1 MLVAVQPNYQ
11 AGLPEWAKWERKT
24 GKSIYSMKDISAY
37 QQADFLDLA
46 YFAYKREAAHKGAML
61 GYDAGMQMARRAHGN
76 ELEIAELTVKELT
89 ERVKELEMQM
99 IASQQ

>member
-1 MLVAVQPNYQ
+1 MKLSITIKYTNGEEVTYN

-46 YFAYKREAAHKGAML
+46 YFA
-61 GYDAGMQMARRAHGN
+61 
-76 ELEIAELTVKELT
+76 
-89 ERVKELEMQM
+89 
-99 IASQQ
+99 